1 MSWSTEL
8 FCNISFYKQTY
19 NTLNEV
25 LNKID
30 DLKDYKQSL
39 LDQLF
44 TLVITT
50 EPNKMYETEGNVADF
65 LRFEFKDLIEQLEE
79 TTVEL
84 SNLYLLK
91 ENWDK
96 CHKDGKAIHIPED
109 LYDKAFISGDFIE

>member
-50 EPNKMYETEGNVADF
+50 
-65 LRFEFKDLIEQLEE
+65 
-79 TTVEL
+79 
-84 SNLYLLK
+84 
-91 ENWDK
+91 
-96 CHKDGKAIHIPED
+96 
-109 LYDKAFISGDFIE
+109 